1 MTNLSDQQDQVLEL
15 LLSGHNVEDAAQQLG
30 VEPDVIDSWFQDP
43 DFQEV
48 LEDKRQKTSAEADR
62 LITELDNG
70 LRKLQ
75 QMMKTRTPKA
85 AIKQKMNQLGSN
97 EAERDAMQARLGILE
112 ELIRKTISTRR

>member
-1 MTNLSDQQDQVLEL
+1 MTNLSDQQDQALKFL
-15 LLSGHNVEDAAQQLG
+15 LAGYSIEDTAKQIDVETS
-30 VEPDVIDSWFQDP
+30 VIDSWFLAP

-97 EAERDAMQARLGILE
+97 EAERDAMVG
-112 ELIRKTISTRR
+112 